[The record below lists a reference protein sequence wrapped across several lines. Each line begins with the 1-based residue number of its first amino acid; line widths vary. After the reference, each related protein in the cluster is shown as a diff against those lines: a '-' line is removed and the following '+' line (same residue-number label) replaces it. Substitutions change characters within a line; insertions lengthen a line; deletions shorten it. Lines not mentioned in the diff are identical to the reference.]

1 VRSID
6 VTKLLKA
13 EFDKAAK
20 TVNQSVKQA
29 IKEIKSKKQ
38 LYKFKSSHMACL
50 DDSVDTLV
58 KTIKSI
64 LTGDRLLCG

>member
-29 IKEIKSKKQ
+29 IKEIKSKNNYINLKAVIW
-38 LYKFKSSHMACL
+38 LAW
-50 DDSVDTLV
+50 
-58 KTIKSI
+58 TIALI
-64 LTGDRLLCG
+64 LWLKR